1 MVRYDWSNDNSV
13 ELEKGWIKKANT
25 LSELAKI
32 IDLDGD
38 QLTETVNR
46 WNAMVASGDDDDFG
60 RSLMMSPFNEGPY
73 YAVQLSPTMLNTQG
87 GPRRNEKAE
96 ILRPDGNPIPRLYSS
111 GELGS
116 IYSNLYQGAGNIGE
130 CLAFGRIAGR
140 NVVAQH
146 PWQ

>member
-1 MVRYDWSNDNSV
+1 
-13 ELEKGWIKKANT
+13 
-25 LSELAKI
+25 
-32 IDLDGD
+32 
-38 QLTETVNR
+38 
-46 WNAMVASGDDDDFG
+46 
-60 RSLMMSPFNEGPY
+60 MMSPFKEGPY

-140 NVVAQH
+140 HVVAQQ
-146 PWQ
+146 PWH